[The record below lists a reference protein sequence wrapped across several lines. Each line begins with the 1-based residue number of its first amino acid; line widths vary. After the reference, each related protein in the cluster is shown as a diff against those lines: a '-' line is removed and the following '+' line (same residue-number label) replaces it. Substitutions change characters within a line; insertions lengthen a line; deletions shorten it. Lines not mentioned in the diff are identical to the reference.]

1 MPCLHTVTHP
11 REHWMKEL
19 TLDGDIR
26 RVATVEQLIDWVRD
40 ARQRTFELVGDLT
53 DEQLMGPHLNIVNPG
68 LWEMGHHAWF
78 QSFWALRHA
87 AGESPIRDDEDALYD
102 SMAVAHGTR
111 WGLPL
116 PGREDT
122 LAYMRAVQERV
133 LHHLETDPTDELRY
147 HAYYSTLHED
157 MHTEAFTYTR
167 QTHGYPAPRLSG
179 IDLSGVDLAGVD
191 RTVQQDGGDLPGDV
205 EIPGGSFQLGST
217 PDEPFVFD
225 NEKWAHTVTLEPFRI
240 ARAAV
245 TQAEYAAFID
255 DGGYE
260 EQRHWHAEG
269 WKWRTDESVSH
280 HMHWRHQQ
288 GGGWERRDFD
298 RWVDLEPHRAV
309 IHLNWYEADAYCRWG
324 GRRLP
329 TEAEWEAAAAAE
341 STPAGGLSDRK
352 RRFPWGDTPPTPERA
367 NLDWRGMGTIDVG
380 ALPEGDSAFGCRQMI
395 GNVWEWTSTD
405 FLPYPGFTPDPYAAY
420 SEPWFGT
427 RKVMR
432 GGCWATRTRLIR
444 TNYRNFQMPDR
455 RDILTGFRTCA
466 L

>member
-1 MPCLHTVTHP
+1 M
-11 REHWMKEL
+11 
-19 TLDGDIR
+19 DGDIR
-26 RVATVEQLIDWVRD
+26 RVATIEQLIEWVVD

-87 AGESPIRDDEDALYD
+87 AGESPIREDEDALYD
-102 SMAVAHGTR
+102 SMAIAHGTR
-111 WGLPL
+111 WDLPL
-116 PGREDT
+116 PNREAT
-122 LAYMRAVQERV
+122 LAYMREVHRRV
-133 LHHLETDPTDELRY
+133 THHLENDPTDELRY
-147 HAYYSTLHED
+147 HALYSTLHED

-167 QTHGYPAPRLSG
+167 QTHGFPPPRL
-179 IDLSGVDLAGVD
+179 GVVD
-191 RTVQQDGGDLPGDV
+191 GEEAWSRDGGDLPGDV
-205 EIPGGSFQLGST
+205 DLPGGSFMLGSS

-225 NEKWAHTVTLEPFRI
+225 NEKWAHPVTLEPFRI

-260 EQRHWHAEG
+260 EQRHWTDEG
-269 WKWRTDESVSH
+269 WTWRTEESAAH
-280 HMHWRHQQ
+280 HMHWRRQP

-309 IHLNWYEADAYCRWG
+309 IHVNWYEADAYCRWS

-341 STPAGGLSDRK
+341 STPGGGFSGRK
-352 RRFPWGDTPPTPERA
+352 RRFPWGDEPPSPTRA

-380 ALPEGDSAFGCRQMI
+380 ALPEGDSPCGCRQMI

-405 FLPYPGFTPDPYAAY
+405 FHPYPGFTPDPYADY

-444 TNYRNFQMPDR
+444 TNYRNFQTPDR
-455 RDILTGFRTCA
+455 RDVLTGFRTCA
-466 L
+466 R